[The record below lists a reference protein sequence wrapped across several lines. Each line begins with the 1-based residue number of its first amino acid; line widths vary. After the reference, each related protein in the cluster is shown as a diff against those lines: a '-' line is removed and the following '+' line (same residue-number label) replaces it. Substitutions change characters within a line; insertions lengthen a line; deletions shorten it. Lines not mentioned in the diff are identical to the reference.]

1 MMCRTTQSKRGNMPG
16 CVGMTLPRVAWHST
30 PKASNDCRAWERGN
44 LPKGGSHAKSLRRR
58 LDVGFPCYAV
68 VASRP
73 VGERGRTVQ
82 SITNGA
88 YLRRHFEARPASPI
102 IQRVATNLCGIGLGG
117 YCPGG
122 YRACLRSGTP
132 KAECDLILARCD
144 ECNQAMVDC
153 REKVGVEPG
162 YTCAKCRKAL
172 YRCRA
177 RMSVVPK

>member
-1 MMCRTTQSKRGNMPG
+1 MPNLCVVGLMSVFLVMLLSPAGQLASAEERFSQSRMALILDS
-16 CVGMTLPRVAWHST
+16 TLNR
-30 PKASNDCRAWERGN
+30 D
-44 LPKGGSHAKSLRRR
+44 LPT
-58 LDVGFPCYAV
+58 
-68 VASRP
+68 SR
-73 VGERGRTVQ
+73 
-82 SITNGA
+82 
-88 YLRRHFEARPASPI
+88 I

-177 RMSVVPK
+177 DMSVVPK